1 VKYQILRFDSVRG
14 HMVNIKKTPLYKASS
29 RIEAESWIAT
39 IGKSK
44 YRGVDL
50 VVKVNGNEWHVYKG

>member
-1 VKYQILRFDSVRG
+1 
-14 HMVNIKKTPLYKASS
+14 MVNIKKTPLYKASS